1 MNTHLSLD
9 TDFMNAYN
17 DTKSELLE
25 IEGISAKQ
33 LDIFKVSDEYIHNI
47 SDSLVDENANASS
60 KMGRSYGI
68 FQAELMKSLQKLR
81 GYDYIYKIIKSIHNT
96 ETANDIIN
104 SIFSGD
110 MYLHDSCFVQ
120 IPYCWA
126 TSVQSI
132 ANEGIQYN
140 DQLISIPPKKRRS
153 FIDMVKEFILQLSHE
168 VAGAVAIADLFVFYS
183 YYVQCELDGFRKSM
197 GLSDEL
203 TYVQLLSK
211 KLRKEIE
218 DDFQSLVHTL
228 NMKLR
233 TVAQSPFT
241 NFSIF
246 DMANL
251 QLLFG
256 NTMYP
261 DETQPNLPLVMEI
274 QKIFCDWFS
283 KGDPNTG
290 LPYRFP
296 VCTLNVRIDDDKNV
310 IDKEA
315 FEYFCQIN
323 MHNSPFN
330 VYISSGHKIASCCRL
345 LSSYETHF
353 DSMGNGGTSLGSVR
367 VCTINLPRIGHN
379 TIINVIKNSTT
390 DSITWSGEGKL
401 PISDDIIK
409 QELAKELNKVLTKC
423 ETLLRCHR
431 QLIENQIA
439 NDFLPFFKNGIM
451 SLKRMFCT
459 VGINGIYECVKEL
472 VADPL
477 SDEGV
482 MYYKYILEYIHN
494 YTENASKS
502 GVLFNCEEVPAE
514 SLASKFAQKDKVVCG
529 MNYDIY
535 SNQFVPLACNVD
547 IHKRISFEGQ
557 FSKYLSGGC
566 ITHINMTDKITSVDQ
581 MRELMTY
588 IIKSGVE
595 HYAINYNFCMCVNKH
610 LTTNKP
616 HMPCRE
622 CGQPVQE
629 YTRIIGYFVPIE
641 QFSSGRKKEHMTRTF
656 Y

>member
-1 MNTHLSLD
+1 METHLSLD
-9 TDFMNAYN
+9 SDFVKVCNN
-17 DTKSELLE
+17 TNGELLK
-25 IEGISAKQ
+25 IEGIHATQ
-33 LDIFKVSDEYIHNI
+33 LDIFKVSDDYIHN
-47 SDSLVDENANASS
+47 SSSVLVDENANASS
-60 KMGRSYGI
+60 KMGQSYGV

-81 GYDYIYKIIKSIHNT
+81 GYDDIYKIIKKTHNT
-96 ETANDIIN
+96 TIASDIIK

-132 ANEGIQYN
+132 VNEGIQYN
-140 DQLISIPPKKRRS
+140 DQLVSIPPKKRRS

-168 VAGAVAIADLFVFYS
+168 VAGAVAIADIFIFYA
-183 YYVQCELDGFRKSM
+183 YYVQCELNTFRKNM
-197 GLSDEL
+197 GLSDDL
-203 TYVQLLSK
+203 TYVQLLTK

-218 DDFQSLVHTL
+218 DDFQSLVHSL

-233 TVAQSPFT
+233 TAAQSPFT

-251 QLLFG
+251 QLLFS
-256 NTMYP
+256 NVVYP
-261 DETQPNLPLVMEI
+261 DETHPDLHLVMEI

-283 KGDPNTG
+283 KGDPISG

-296 VCTLNVRIDDDKNV
+296 VCTLNVRIDDDKNI
-310 IDKEA
+310 IDNDA

-345 LSSYETHF
+345 LSSYENHF

-379 TIINVIKNSTT
+379 VKMNILKNTT
-390 DSITWSGEGKL
+390 EPTT
-401 PISDDIIK
+401 IK

-423 ETLLRCHR
+423 EILLRCHR
-431 QLIENQIA
+431 QLIEAQIA
-439 NDFLPFFKNGIM
+439 KDFLPFFKNGVM

-472 VADPL
+472 VVDPL
-477 SDEGV
+477 SDDGI
-482 MYYKYILEYIHN
+482 MYYKYVLEYIHN

-514 SLASKFAQKDKVVCG
+514 SLASKFAQKDNIICG
-529 MNYDIY
+529 MNYAMY

-595 HYAINYNFCMCVNKH
+595 HYAINYNFCMCTNKH

-616 HMPCRE
+616 HLPCKE
-622 CGQPVQE
+622 CGGPVQE
-629 YTRIIGYFVPIE
+629 YTRIIGYFVPVE
-641 QFSSGRKKEHMTRTF
+641 QFSSGRKKEHSTRIF